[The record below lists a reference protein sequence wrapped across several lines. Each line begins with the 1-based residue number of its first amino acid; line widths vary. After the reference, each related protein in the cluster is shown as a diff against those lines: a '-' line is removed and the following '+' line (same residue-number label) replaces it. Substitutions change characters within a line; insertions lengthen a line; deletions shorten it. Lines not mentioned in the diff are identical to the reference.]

1 MPGLSFAV
9 SLHPNAAG
17 WCESLYFSARFH
29 GGGRARARAGLQE
42 CGLTPA
48 ELMSAGGHSSVSVGR
63 PKETDPG
70 AQEGFFSPTRTFTD
84 RLEAAL
90 GRKNRLAPS
99 HSLLPGAATWV
110 WGPGRPLL
118 PSPGLRLSGVELV
131 LFFPARPV
139 SACVGA
145 VGRPFPFL
153 LGPCREPFLFLSAS
167 SASLFQFSFCTG
179 LPALLMAAQA
189 HAWLGGRAME
199 TSSPACWR
207 QASFKPPFCL
217 LFLSF
222 SPN

>member
-1 MPGLSFAV
+1 MCWSRCHMGLDSELVPGLSFAV

-17 WCESLYFSARFH
+17 WCESLYFSARFL

-42 CGLTPA
+42 HGLTPA
-48 ELMSAGGHSSVSVGR
+48 ELMSAWGHSSVSVGR

-70 AQEGFFSPTRTFTD
+70 AQEGFFPPTRTFTS

-110 WGPGRPLL
+110 WGPWRPLL

-139 SACVGA
+139 SVRSAGPSLFC
-145 VGRPFPFL
+145 
-153 LGPCREPFLFLSAS
+153 LGPAE
-167 SASLFQFSFCTG
+167 SLFCFS
-179 LPALLMAAQA
+179 LPVL
-189 HAWLGGRAME
+189 
-199 TSSPACWR
+199 
-207 QASFKPPFCL
+207 L
-217 LFLSF
+217 LFSSF
-222 SPN
+222 PSARACLPCPWQHRRTLGSVAGR